1 MSTEELEIMEEL
13 KLKTNQF
20 VWLIDVEHY
29 DKSKL
34 VALQNLIDK
43 SELRISKIELRQV
56 FQDKLNDLKT
66 KLKKKDPAANT

>member
-1 MSTEELEIMEEL
+1 
-13 KLKTNQF
+13 
-20 VWLIDVEHY
+20 
-29 DKSKL
+29 
-34 VALQNLIDK
+34 LQNLIDK